1 MKPHLLHS
9 LALCGLVALQAAP
22 ANPQPTS
29 PFAALPQTPPVED
42 GEKKIVR
49 PGQESIL
56 AQSSILNDGTFW
68 TLVPKGAV
76 LHVPAGHQAKV
87 DAKPVGTLLPWA
99 DFLARNFAWLGT
111 CDVDLAQAAGT
122 RPMPADLPENWVK
135 LGKVVVAVHFAGP
148 ISVKPA
154 VPAAENQSTASTR

>member
-1 MKPHLLHS
+1 MNHPLFRS
-9 LALCGLVALQAAP
+9 LALCGFVAAQAP
-22 ANPQPTS
+22 ANPRPAS
-29 PFAALPQTPPVED
+29 PFAALPQTAPVVD
-42 GEKKIVR
+42 GEKSIVR

-56 AQSSILNDGTFW
+56 AQSSILNDGSFW

-76 LHVPAGHQAKV
+76 LHIPAGHQAKV

-111 CDVDLAQAAGT
+111 CDIDLAQAAGT
-122 RPMPADLPENWVK
+122 RPMAADLPETWGK

-154 VPAAENQSTASTR
+154 APAAGNQPTASTR